1 MERRS
6 DVRFPRRF
14 EVRFWRRGE
23 SEAHT
28 GFTTNVSRSG
38 LFLGTA
44 HSLRLGE
51 RIRLELMD
59 ADRGFIAEGRIAR
72 VHRVALALRHVEQPG
87 IGVRFLQ
94 PEELVAELVP
104 AARATSGGRRG
115 PGGEGATGR
124 RGADGEAAA
133 SEAAPEL
140 SAAGAAESANGG
152 ALADGLAGLE
162 LIPVDFVDS
171 SSFLSVYHRDI
182 SAGGL
187 FLSTASPAELQQVVV
202 VELRIPAIES
212 GPLQFKARVVHRI
225 DPTGAVGRGRNLLA
239 GMGVQFVEPERV
251 IAELQPVLEA
261 LRR

>member
-28 GFTTNVSRSG
+28 GFTTNVSVSG
-38 LFLGTA
+38 LFLGTG
-44 HSLRLGE
+44 HSVSMGE
-51 RIRLELMD
+51 RIRLEVVD
-59 ADRGFIAEGRIAR
+59 EDHGFIAEGRIAR

-87 IGVRFLQ
+87 IGVQFLL
-94 PEELVAELVP
+94 PEALVAELVP
-104 AARATSGGRRG
+104 AARAAAGSFRGPARELREAPPRERRG
-115 PGGEGATGR
+115 SPAATATAEDRADAPDGG
-124 RGADGEAAA
+124 
-133 SEAAPEL
+133 PV
-140 SAAGAAESANGG
+140 AAEKNGG
-152 ALADGLAGLE
+152 LE
-162 LIPVDFVDS
+162 VIPVDFVDA

-187 FLSTASPAELQQVVV
+187 FLSTESPASLHDVVV
-202 VELRIPAIES
+202 IELRVPTVEL

-225 DPTGAVGRGRNLLA
+225 EPTGAVGQGRNLLA

-251 IAELQPVLEA
+251 LEA
-261 LRR
+261 LAPVLAALRR